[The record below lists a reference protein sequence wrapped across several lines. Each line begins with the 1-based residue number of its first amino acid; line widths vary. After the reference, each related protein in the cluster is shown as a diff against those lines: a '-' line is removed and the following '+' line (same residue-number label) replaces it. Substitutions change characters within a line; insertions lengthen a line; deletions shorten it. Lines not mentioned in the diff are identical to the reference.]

1 MEQKGIDVM
10 ENSRLIKRYANRKLY
25 DTKQSCYVTLEEIA
39 AVIREKHDVT
49 VIDNKTK
56 EDITYRTLIQL
67 LHVMETKKAHGGMVE
82 DLNRVI
88 RSSEGTFS
96 GHIRALEGLPEAE
109 EMPVVQPVVQPV
121 AQPQAEESLEV
132 PAQTMTFNS

>member
-1 MEQKGIDVM
+1 M

-39 AVIREKHDVT
+39 AVIRDGHDVT
-49 VIDNKTK
+49 VIDNKSK

-67 LHVMETKKAHGGMVE
+67 LHVLETKKANQGMVE

-88 RSSEGTFS
+88 RSQEGTFS
-96 GHIRALEGLPEAE
+96 GYVRSLEGLPMAPERVVEA
-109 EMPVVQPVVQPV
+109 PVL
-121 AQPQAEESLEV
+121 AEESTEV
-132 PAQTMTFNS
+132 RPSTFSFNS